1 MKIVWSL
8 FDGSGIMGLPWA
20 IHGYQVYCFNADS
33 ANHGE
38 YFIKADHPNLHYV
51 NQWIDPQFA
60 IKQEILGTPLPSII
74 FGLPVHTVVQR
85 HPGHV
90 ANRFE
95 QTGCNPGTWR
105 TL

>member
-74 FGLPVHTVVQR
+74 LVFRIAPCLLKAVRNMTGMTLNYSMHW
-85 HPGHV
+85 
-90 ANRFE
+90 
-95 QTGCNPGTWR
+95 QTQN
-105 TL
+105 